1 VTEERRVGHWLHRL
15 CGGRGLAAYAAGELP
30 EPARVRMEARLG
42 RCAACRQE
50 VAVYRAVSSGLRRL
64 PPAHLTPEEAAA
76 FWPAVAGRLGTPSPA
91 VARPRQPG
99 LREILWDHP
108 RLGLASAATAAL
120 LLAAL
125 TLAQFG
131 YWGSDVAGGL
141 SGVEVLS
148 VDVDEDASVMVF
160 DLPDSRLKIIW
171 VFEDRT
177 S

>member
-1 VTEERRVGHWLHRL
+1 MTEGWGVGHWLHRL
-15 CGGRGLAAYAAGELP
+15 CGRRGLVAYAAGELAG
-30 EPARVRMEARLG
+30 PARARLEGRLG

-50 VAVYRAVSSGLRRL
+50 VAASRAVSNALRRS
-64 PPAHLTPEEAAA
+64 PRAHLTPDEAAA
-76 FWPAVAGRLGTPSPA
+76 FWPAVAGRLEAPLPA
-91 VARPRQPG
+91 VARLRQPG

-108 RLGLASAATAAL
+108 RLGLASAAVAVL
-120 LLAAL
+120 LLTAV

-131 YWGSDVAGGL
+131 FWGAEVTNGL

-148 VDVDEDASVMVF
+148 VDADEDASVMVF
-160 DLPDSRLKIIW
+160 DLPESRLKIIW